1 MGVSVTGGQCVK
13 VAAKEAKES
22 ALYIVGGTV
31 NDTAST
37 WDYSGLQRFSF
48 SQKRWEWVRPLDL
61 VTQNRRNHAA
71 AFINSTQS
79 ILVYSGSQDPGYN
92 GPSSSTFAIKLEP
105 PFEVKS
111 YSSTA
116 PPAVKPMLLPWD
128 DKSAVMF
135 GGGDSN
141 EAVFTWSPDGG
152 WKNLGVTLS
161 SPITN
166 QDAVQCTI
174 VSGDDGS
181 KVLEKFDMSG
191 NGDKVS
197 RIVLLTAG
205 GVVAAPGTTVGNA
218 AKQRRELTIDDWPEY
233 NGTYAPNSTRSGYSI
248 TQDDKGVAVLSG
260 GNEDDPLC
268 MFDQKRNAWLNATE
282 VFNGQQLAI
291 LSTPTSTSP
300 SSASAT
306 APLAASSTAASVPA
320 MSPVNNKTRMMT
332 VLGATLGAIFG
343 IAIILILILLCLR
356 YKKGKKRKEAQSGY
370 IEKDRLSFA
379 DRGAAFMSEAGGSVG
394 HKYSNSMNASQ
405 SSLAIISGRGNS
417 NHKRGLGP
425 LGSDAS
431 TQGLVTKKSPL
442 GYSDPVE
449 MSKLDM
455 KVPPSIAELDFEKE
469 GDFEKEM
476 DFEKSAPPQPPPAP
490 APAARPVANIGR
502 SRSSGWSRYFANNE
516 ATNLAHMPSGRSTY
530 ASERTSTGSQS
541 LYTDSRMYSQPSQ
554 TVPPLEIHS
563 HKFDGQR
570 LSHVTKGSP
579 TLGNSSENLRAHQP
593 MQAELARANS
603 HGSSKSGVSQVDD
616 HYIRDPVES
625 WTPMGGT
632 GYSHR
637 PTSSNY
643 TNSVVVTDQ
652 ANPYF
657 YPGRLGGGP
666 EERDS
671 TVTVF
676 PRGVPEDSEPRRQ
689 NPGQPDMSWLNLG
702 TGNH

>member
-1 MGVSVTGGQCVK
+1 MGISVTGGQCVK
-13 VAAKEAKES
+13 AATNDPSAS
-22 ALYIVGGTV
+22 ALYVVGGTV
-31 NDTAST
+31 NDTASE
-37 WDYSGLQRFSF
+37 WNYPGLQRFSF
-48 SQKRWEWVRPLDL
+48 SQKSWEWIRPLDL

-71 AFINSTQS
+71 AFINLTQS
-79 ILVYSGSQDPGYN
+79 ILVYSGSQSGDN
-92 GPSSSTFAIKLEP
+92 GPSSSTFSISVNP
-105 PFEVKS
+105 PFGVLS
-111 YSSTA
+111 YSSIA
-116 PPAVKPMLLPWD
+116 PPAIKPMLLPWD
-128 DKSAVMF
+128 QDSVVMF
-135 GGGDSN
+135 GGGESN
-141 EAVFTWSPDGG
+141 EAVYTWSTNGG
-152 WKNLGVTLS
+152 WKDLGVTLP

-166 QDAVQCTI
+166 QDAVQCTVI
-174 VSGDDGS
+174 SGDDQS

-191 NGDKVS
+191 SGDKVS
-197 RIVLLTAG
+197 RIVLLNAG
-205 GVVAAPGTTVGNA
+205 GVVAAPGTTVGA
-218 AKQRRELTIDDWPEY
+218 AEKRDLTIQDWPAY
-233 NGTYAPNSTRSGYSI
+233 NGTYAPEATRSGYSI
-248 TQDDKGVAVLSG
+248 AQDENGVAVLSG
-260 GNEDDPLC
+260 GNEEDPLC
-268 MFDQKRNAWLNATE
+268 MFDQKANAWLNATE
-282 VFNGQQLAI
+282 LFNGQQLAI
-291 LSTPTSTSP
+291 LATPTDSP
-300 SSASAT
+300 SSASET
-306 APLAASSTAASVPA
+306 APLAASSTAATPPA
-320 MSPVNNKTRMMT
+320 MSPVDNKSRMMT

-343 IAIILILILLCLR
+343 IAIILILVLLCLR
-356 YKKGKKRKEAQSGY
+356 YKKGKMRKEAQSGY

-455 KVPPSIAELDFEKE
+455 KVPPSIAELDFEKD
-469 GDFEKEM
+469 GDFEKEL
-476 DFEKSAPPQPPPAP
+476 DFEKSAPPPPPAAP
-490 APAARPVANIGR
+490 PAARPVANIGR

-570 LSHVTKGSP
+570 LSQVTKGSP
-579 TLGNSSENLRAHQP
+579 TLGNSSENLRSHQP

-603 HGSSKSGVSQVDD
+603 HGSTRSGVSHDD
-616 HYIRDPVES
+616 HYVREPVES
-625 WTPMGGT
+625 WTPMGEAA
-632 GYSHR
+632 YVQR

-657 YPGRLGGGP
+657 YPGRLGGAT
-666 EERDS
+666 EERES
-671 TVTVF
+671 TITVF
-676 PRGVPEDSEPRRQ
+676 PRGVPEESEPRRQ
-689 NPGQPDMSWLNLG
+689 VPGQPDMSWLNLG